1 MGSWDRELIE
11 LLPASMRVMASAGAG
26 FDWVNTETLAEFG
39 MYACMCCMV
48 HTLSIL
54 MHTCLGHSRRHT
66 KLCMIVDARH
76 DNAGLKIGTN
86 QLPMAEDGRLTLCI
100 AIALSFFFFF
110 FLIFLI

>member
-54 MHTCLGHSRRHT
+54 MHTCLGHSRRRT

-76 DNAGLKIGTN
+76 DNAGLTIGTN
-86 QLPMAEDGRLTLCI
+86 QPPMAEGGRLTFC
-100 AIALSFFFFF
+100 IALSFFFLFF
-110 FLIFLI
+110 CLIFLI